1 MDVMYRQ
8 EVGTAKR
15 PSPMSRGIALS
26 RFASHPLFTYG
37 MIWTVAEPGRAIKI
51 FHSERI
57 VPGSLNFPK
66 SRNEQACACTL

>member
-8 EVGTAKR
+8 EVGIANR
-15 PSPMSRGIALS
+15 PSPVSRGIALS
-26 RFASHPLFTYG
+26 RFASLPWVTYG

-57 VPGSLNFPK
+57 VPGPVNRPK
-66 SRNEQACACTL
+66 SRN